1 MSKPHSLLMRQAEAD
16 PVGFASLCGKIDSIA
31 HLKHTAKELS
41 DKQHEKA
48 KQVSGDP
55 LTHLSHADPPQDQA
69 TTRVEG
75 EQLCAAMMS
84 CRKRATSSSE
94 NLTGGGDTSE
104 QVEMRAETS
113 VDTTGE
119 ADGVSRVSKQA
130 RSGTLSHRDAKLDMM
145 ISVALDQRKDQREY
159 HEDLMAMHKCA
170 CDFQLDQEHTS
181 LVLLD
186 ILHQSL
192 LPPQ

>member
-1 MSKPHSLLMRQAEAD
+1 MSKPHSLLMHQAEAD

-41 DKQHEKA
+41 DKQCEKA

-69 TTRVEG
+69 TTHVEG
-75 EQLCAAMMS
+75 ERLRAAMI

-94 NLTGGGDTSE
+94 NLMGGGDTSE

-119 ADGVSRVSKQA
+119 ADGVSRVSK
-130 RSGTLSHRDAKLDMM
+130 
-145 ISVALDQRKDQREY
+145 
-159 HEDLMAMHKCA
+159 
-170 CDFQLDQEHTS
+170 
-181 LVLLD
+181 
-186 ILHQSL
+186 
-192 LPPQ
+192 